1 MDEIKNKFLDLIHKQ
16 QNKNLKIPA
25 MGFSDYFIQNVQASS
40 VQTVPSSE
48 KAKREESSARLSD
61 QEILESTEDIYFT
74 ENANTAIHEL
84 EKFSERC
91 DLEVVAQQ
99 IVVLKQ
105 QHKVISKKVLQLI
118 LDNRSSCNEEFT
130 RIEET
135 EKMLCEAIWVCR
147 KGRSYLNF
155 AKKNLTTTSLEILA
169 TYKKREILME
179 LLKTLKTI
187 KRIKNTDTQL
197 QELVSGGNYSGAI
210 STLLECRKA
219 AERYSQ
225 YKCVESLSQ
234 KLQDTLLMTEVQL
247 DTVLNEMTQQFD
259 TKKYSKLQEAYKL
272 LGKTLM
278 AMDQL
283 HINFIST
290 IHTAAFTVVRGS
302 IPDASSEDQKMKQLF
317 ETMCEAVTGDKYIG
331 CLINL
336 CRSFWGVLSCYYQ
349 VSLWHQN
356 FNLDAEA
363 DEYIQEKLK
372 NGQVRIWNDI
382 QAKICVYLQS
392 SRLHQLKFEQF
403 IQVLCIIQRLKKVG
417 VEFCGDGSA
426 KLMDS
431 MKMQSMEFFKR
442 YHSACLEEIS
452 LFLDNE
458 AWVAVNSFSSVTQLQ
473 EFKSMKKALQ
483 RHASG
488 EGEPV
493 VKPPTPR
500 MTQSQPL
507 TLASNTDNDSSVH
520 SQDGASSIYAFCGY
534 FLRFSEK
541 SSPFDGGFDES
552 MLQEDILAGI
562 ADETSC
568 YFSEESDDDNL
579 PGSCEV
585 DSPNSLTV
593 TNTSL
598 TVLRCIGRY
607 LQMCRLLHSIA
618 PHIVASMTELIDFF
632 IYVVHEFFAKDLPVA
647 SGNLYTQH
655 LMDNLQRISQNIIP
669 KVKNWPPSK
678 MMIGSDLQDGDEM
691 FGLAKRIVGVES
703 ACCLVEQFEQLQG
716 YMLHLLPG
724 CDRKSLE
731 EYFVNA
737 AYVGDLRK
745 PVYMC
750 STARLADIQGVLV
763 AMGKV
768 KWDINHVTVQ
778 HSPYIDSIN
787 RAIQTFAMRLDE
799 LSKQMS
805 VPKGHVWD
813 NMAHVLTHTLVEGF
827 SNAKKCSTGGRALM
841 QLDFTHFISLLELI
855 AGLKFTVHQGY
866 VDAYVKAY
874 YLPKDLLEEWIRE
887 QKESTEYSEKQLV
900 GLVMCT
906 CNNDKKTRQKLLG
919 IIGTGDVS

>member
-16 QNKNLKIPA
+16 QNKNVKIPA
-25 MGFSDYFIQNVQASS
+25 MGFSDYFIQNVQTSS
-40 VQTVPSSE
+40 IQSVPST
-48 KAKREESSARLSD
+48 KSSPADDSVARLSD
-61 QEILESTEDIYFT
+61 QEILESTESIYF
-74 ENANTAIHEL
+74 EDGANTSSFEL
-84 EKFSERC
+84 EKLSEAC
-91 DLEVVAQQ
+91 DLESIAQQ
-99 IVVLKQ
+99 MGVLKQ

-118 LDNRSSCNEEFT
+118 LDNRTACNEEFT
-130 RIEET
+130 RIEDT
-135 EKMLCEAIWVCR
+135 EKMLCEAIWVCK

-169 TYKKREILME
+169 TYKKREVLME

-187 KRIKNTDTQL
+187 KRIKTTDTQL
-197 QELVSGGNYSGAI
+197 QELVSGGDYSGAI
-210 STLLECRKA
+210 ATLLECRKA

-259 TKKYSKLQEAYKL
+259 TSKYTKLQEAYRL

-283 HINFIST
+283 HISFIST
-290 IHTAAFTVVRGS
+290 IHTAAFTVVRGNV
-302 IPDASSEDQKMKQLF
+302 DGAEEKTKQLF
-317 ETMCEAVTGDKYIG
+317 ETMCESVAADKYIA

-336 CRSFWGVLSCYYQ
+336 CRSFWGILSCYYQ
-349 VSLWHQN
+349 VTLWHQN
-356 FNLDAEA
+356 FNVDAEA

-382 QAKICVYLQS
+382 QAKVCVYLMS
-392 SRLHQLKFEQF
+392 PRLHQLKFEQF
-403 IQVLCIIQRLKKVG
+403 IQVLCVIQRLKKVG
-417 VEFCGDGSA
+417 VEFCGDASA

-431 MKMQSMEFFKR
+431 MKSQSMEFFKR

-458 AWVAVNSFSSVTQLQ
+458 AWVCVNSFSSVSQLQ
-473 EFKSMKKALQ
+473 EFKSVKKALI
-483 RHASG
+483 RHSAG
-488 EGEPV
+488 QNTDP

-500 MTQSQPL
+500 LNLPQN
-507 TLASNTDNDSSVH
+507 ADNDSSVH
-520 SQDGASSIYAFCGY
+520 SQDGGSSIYAFCGY

-552 MLQEDILAGI
+552 MLEEDILAGI

-568 YFSEESDDDNL
+568 YFSEESDDDNF
-579 PGSCEV
+579 PANEA
-585 DSPNSLTV
+585 DSTTGQSLIV
-593 TNTSL
+593 NNTSL

-618 PHIVASMTELIDFF
+618 PQIVASMTELIDFF
-632 IYVVHEFFAKDLPVA
+632 IYVVHDFFAKDLPV
-647 SGNLYTQH
+647 SSSNLYSPR
-655 LMDNLQRISQNIIP
+655 LIANLQRISAIIP

-678 MMIGSDLQDGDEM
+678 LMIGTDLQDGDEM

-703 ACCLVEQFEQLQG
+703 ACCLAEQFEQLQS
-716 YMLHLLPG
+716 YMLHLLPVNE
-724 CDRKSLE
+724 RKPLE
-731 EYFVNA
+731 EYFSNST
-737 AYVGDLRK
+737 YVSDLRK

-750 STARLADIQGVLV
+750 STAKLADMQSILV
-763 AMGKV
+763 GMAKV

-787 RAIQTFAMRLDE
+787 RAIQTFAMRLEE
-799 LSKQMS
+799 LSKQTI
-805 VPKGHVWD
+805 VPKGYVWD
-813 NMAHVLTHTLVEGF
+813 SMAHVLTHTLVEGF

-855 AGLKFTVHQGY
+855 SGLKHSTHQAY

-887 QKESTEYSEKQLV
+887 QKDSTEYSEKQLI

-906 CNNDKKTRQKLLG
+906 CNNDKKTRQRLLG